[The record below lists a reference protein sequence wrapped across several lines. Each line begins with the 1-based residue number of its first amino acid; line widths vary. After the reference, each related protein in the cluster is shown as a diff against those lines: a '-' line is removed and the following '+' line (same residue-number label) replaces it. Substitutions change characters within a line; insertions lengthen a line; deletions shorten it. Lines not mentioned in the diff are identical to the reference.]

1 MTVDE
6 MNAKYGKP
14 AVTATPQIKSV
25 PSVLEQ
31 AWSGGVP
38 KSVPESPTFLGYKQ
52 GEESVPAET
61 ARAISSTIQSQGQKM
76 AEEPSIVG
84 KTAVALESPL
94 KVGADVARG
103 VVKAAEPIMKPISK
117 AISAGADILQKTL
130 PKDTLNEIGIELQT
144 AGKNI
149 ESLKDK
155 VGSEVFQSLKD
166 TFDLLSTFYV
176 GGKGATLTTKTA
188 EATKSVVENIVKTGT
203 EALVNAGVKTA
214 EVIAPKTKGLSES
227 IIANINRLNPLKR
240 KEFVAQQGISA
251 EKWLIERGIVGTR
264 EKTIE
269 ELANRFKTLRENVD
283 NALDKIPGQ
292 YKDSRITIVADEAAE
307 FAAQTESKLSG
318 RIAELANKA
327 KNEGLTTSEIN
338 EVKRFYERNI
348 KTGYK
353 KDATKTSEQIQRA
366 TNRDSGIRESLLEIA
381 DKNGFT
387 NLREINKEIQA
398 SKFLGDEIAGK
409 MEGQGANNLMTLTD
423 WIAIT
428 PGAIDPTFLSGFVTK
443 KLLSTETARAF
454 AAKALAGFPKV
465 KTMPLADLD
474 EITKRA
480 TELFKKIETAK
491 AETTQA
497 ALLADEL
504 QKSGFTMSEGVKG
517 FITENPIPLSRN
529 EQALIKAA
537 KNQAEQEQIV
547 KYILEQ
553 RSQGKAVGEGFTIQD
568 IDNIPILNPQER
580 FNPNKMLPDIK

>member
-1 MTVDE
+1 
-6 MNAKYGKP
+6 
-14 AVTATPQIKSV
+14 
-25 PSVLEQ
+25 
-31 AWSGGVP
+31 
-38 KSVPESPTFLGYKQ
+38 
-52 GEESVPAET
+52 
-61 ARAISSTIQSQGQKM
+61 
-76 AEEPSIVG
+76 
-84 KTAVALESPL
+84 
-94 KVGADVARG
+94 
-103 VVKAAEPIMKPISK
+103 MKPISK

-398 SKFLGDEIAGK
+398 SKFL
-409 MEGQGANNLMTLTD
+409 